1 MIKKII
7 FHLIFAIVGAFAYYL
22 FFNDVLM
29 NEAIV
34 FAFVYFVSSTI
45 LGLILSKM
53 KSNEKNQITTVNTE
67 KVTAF
72 IDAIG
77 GIGNIIEASSA
88 SSRLKVV
95 IKDSDLINQDKL
107 TALELSG
114 AYLAGNQLQITIGSN
129 TDDFLHQ
136 IHEVMK

>member
-7 FHLIFAIVGAFAYYL
+7 FHLIFAIVGAFVYYL

-45 LGLILSKM
+45 LSLILSKM
-53 KSNEKNQITTVNTE
+53 KSNEKNQIATVNTE